1 MYPYLK
7 SLGISSKLFS
17 FFCILLRFEK
27 REARKYIF
35 FFLSPTSNVRQ
46 ILKLWV
52 VRQWRRLLIQGYIS
66 YARCR
71 KQVSCRKRVMR
82 EAASKWSGRCRAF
95 VGSVVEVKVFVSTKA
110 TSAITPAIRQCLSIS
125 LLPRDSLVSVTHLL
139 YLTDAVCVARCCS
152 RFRGRENCVQVWQYL
167 ETKLV
172 QTILIRV
179 K

>member
-1 MYPYLK
+1 
-7 SLGISSKLFS
+7 
-17 FFCILLRFEK
+17 
-27 REARKYIF
+27 
-35 FFLSPTSNVRQ
+35 
-46 ILKLWV
+46 
-52 VRQWRRLLIQGYIS
+52 
-66 YARCR
+66 
-71 KQVSCRKRVMR
+71 MR

-139 YLTDAVCVARCCS
+139 YLTDAVYVARCCS

-172 QTILIRV
+172 QTILTRV

>member
-1 MYPYLK
+1 
-7 SLGISSKLFS
+7 
-17 FFCILLRFEK
+17 
-27 REARKYIF
+27 
-35 FFLSPTSNVRQ
+35 
-46 ILKLWV
+46 
-52 VRQWRRLLIQGYIS
+52 
-66 YARCR
+66 
-71 KQVSCRKRVMR
+71 MR

-152 RFRGRENCVQVWQYL
+152 RFRERENCVQVWQYL

-172 QTILIRV
+172 QTILTRV